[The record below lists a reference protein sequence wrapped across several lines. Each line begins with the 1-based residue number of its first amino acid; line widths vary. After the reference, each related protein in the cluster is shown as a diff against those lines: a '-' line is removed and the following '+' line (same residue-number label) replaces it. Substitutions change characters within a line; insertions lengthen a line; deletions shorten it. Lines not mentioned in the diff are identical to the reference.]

1 MDAAILIPLILGNLL
16 AGFWQMIATEA
27 PHKYSNRA
35 MVLSVVA
42 TVLSLGSMF
51 ALFLLG
57 ANPPV
62 LGAFLGGAVAF
73 GLLSF
78 ILGMLASSSEA

>member
-1 MDAAILIPLILGNLL
+1 
-16 AGFWQMIATEA
+16 MIATEA
-27 PHKYSNRA
+27 PYKYSSRA
-35 MVLSVVA
+35 MLLSIGAIVF
-42 TVLSLGSMF
+42 SLGSMF

-57 ANPPV
+57 AASPA
-62 LGAFLGGAVAF
+62 LGAFLGGAVAC